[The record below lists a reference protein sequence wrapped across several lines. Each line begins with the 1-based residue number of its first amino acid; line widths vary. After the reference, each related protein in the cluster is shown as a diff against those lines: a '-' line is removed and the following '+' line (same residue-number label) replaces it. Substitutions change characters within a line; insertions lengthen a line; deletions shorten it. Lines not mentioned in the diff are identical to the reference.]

1 MSLIETEI
9 AKLRA
14 RAYQVVNHIRRQ
26 FHLLEEGLR
35 ESNWKRL
42 MEMEKL
48 REEALEEDMRLDR
61 RCARILA
68 LHQPVANDLR
78 FVLAV
83 LRMHFYLDE
92 IGERLTA
99 IGRRLA
105 QAMPELP
112 QTDLTSEVPIVQ
124 LVSGVRRLLELCLE
138 AFFQSDMEKAKRID
152 AEDESVDQA
161 YDLCMQRITRAL
173 TAPLSEKQA
182 TAWLEMAIAVKTLEK
197 VADYAID
204 IADASIYYA
213 EGVYYWHRFARR
225 SRANS

>member
-14 RAYQVVNHIRRQ
+14 RAYQVVNHVRRQ
-26 FHLLEEGLR
+26 LHLLEEGLR
-35 ESNWKRL
+35 ERNWQRL
-42 MEMEKL
+42 MEMERL

-78 FVLAV
+78 LVLAV

-92 IGERLTA
+92 IGERLMT

-105 QAMPELP
+105 QAMPALP
-112 QTDLTSEVPIVQ
+112 QTDPGEEIPIIQ

-152 AEDESVDQA
+152 AEDETVDQA
-161 YDLCMQRITRAL
+161 YELCMQRIVRTL

-182 TAWLEMAIAVKTLEK
+182 AAWLEMAIAVKTLEK
-197 VADYAID
+197 IADYAID

-225 SRANS
+225 SGTDS

>member
-14 RAYQVVNHIRRQ
+14 RAYQVVHHVRRQ
-26 FHLLEEGLR
+26 LHLLEEGVRLR
-35 ESNWKRL
+35 EWKRL
-42 MEMEKL
+42 MEIEKL
-48 REEALEEDMRLDR
+48 RAEALEEDMRLDR

-78 FVLAV
+78 LVLAV

-92 IGERLTA
+92 IGERLAT

-105 QAMPELP
+105 QAMPEIAP
-112 QTDLTSEVPIVQ
+112 PAPENIPIVQ
-124 LVSGVRRLLELCLE
+124 LVSSVRRLLELCLE
-138 AFFQSDMEKAKRID
+138 AFFESDMEKAKRID
-152 AEDESVDQA
+152 AEDEVVDQA
-161 YDLCMQRITRAL
+161 YDICMRHIIQAL
-173 TAPLSEKQA
+173 TAPLSEREA
-182 TAWLEMAIAVKTLEK
+182 AAWLEIAIAVKTLEK

-225 SRANS
+225 SDTSS

>member
-14 RAYQVVNHIRRQ
+14 RAFQVVHYVRRQ
-26 FHLLEEGLR
+26 LFLLEEGVHQR
-35 ESNWKRL
+35 NWAL
-42 MEMEKL
+42 LGEIEKL

-92 IGERLTA
+92 ISERLATV
-99 IGRRLA
+99 GRRLA
-105 QAMPELP
+105 KAMPLIPPPDSE
-112 QTDLTSEVPIVQ
+112 EVPIAQ
-124 LVSGVRRLLELCLE
+124 LVSSVRRLLELCLD
-138 AFFQSDMEKAKRID
+138 AFFQSNTELAKLIDQEDVAVDRTYERCNERI
-152 AEDESVDQA
+152 S
-161 YDLCMQRITRAL
+161 RAL
-173 TAPLSEKQA
+173 TLPLSNAEVE
-182 TAWLEMAIAVKTLEK
+182 AWLEIAIAVKSLEK

-204 IADASIYYA
+204 IADASIYYM
-213 EGVYYWHRFARR
+213 EGVYYWHRYARR
-225 SRANS
+225 SGAQP

>member
-1 MSLIETEI
+1 MSIIETEM

-14 RAYQVVNHIRRQ
+14 RAYQVVNHVRRQ
-26 FHLLEEGLR
+26 LLLLEEGVR
-35 ESNWKRL
+35 ERNWQRL
-42 MEMEKL
+42 LEIEKL

-78 FVLAV
+78 LVLAV

-92 IGERLTA
+92 IGERLST

-105 QAMPELP
+105 LAMPELP
-112 QTDLTSEVPIVQ
+112 STDSDEIPIAQ

-138 AFFQSDMEKAKRID
+138 AFFQSDTEKAKRID
-152 AEDESVDQA
+152 AEDEAVDQT
-161 YDLCMQRITRAL
+161 YEMCMRRAVQAL
-173 TAPLSEKQA
+173 TASLSERET
-182 TAWLEMAIAVKTLEK
+182 TAWLEIAIAAKTLEK
-197 VADYAID
+197 IADYATD

-225 SRANS
+225 SGSPS